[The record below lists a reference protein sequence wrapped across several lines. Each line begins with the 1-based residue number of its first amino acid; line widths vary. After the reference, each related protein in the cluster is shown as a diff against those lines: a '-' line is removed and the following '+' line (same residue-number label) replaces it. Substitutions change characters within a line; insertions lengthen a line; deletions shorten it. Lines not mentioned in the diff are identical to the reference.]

1 MKENRVEELYTLN
14 AGRWGIVVSKI
25 EPGTLEHQQ
34 GARHVVTIYCDEK
47 LIVGYACTAMRRGE
61 GACVEDMIDE
71 GPDLVDFVL
80 SERDLRG
87 LELLLARAH
96 QLVRD
101 LSKSACAAAAAR
113 DGLGVRGKRDD
124 VDTPRRRAE

>member
-1 MKENRVEELYTLN
+1 MEELFTLST
-14 AGRWGIVVSKI
+14 GRWGIVVSKV

-34 GARHVVTIYCDEK
+34 GARHAVTIYCDEK
-47 LIVGYACTAMRRGE
+47 PIIGYACTAIRPGE
-61 GACVEDMIDE
+61 GACMEEPPDE

-80 SERDLRG
+80 SERDLQS

-101 LSKSACAAAAAR
+101 QRKSAHGAAGAQ
-113 DGLGVRGKRDD
+113 DGRGTRGKRDD
-124 VDTPRRRAE
+124 VDSPGHWAE